1 MAETIITGVIL
12 GIVALIMF
20 VIGVSQFN
28 SKKPV
33 GFYSGEKAPD
43 INQLKDMKAW
53 NRKHGLMWIVYG
65 CCIVVAWVC
74 GLIIGDSIIVLI
86 PFTIGLVVPVI
97 FMICY
102 HKKLIKK
109 YYIR

>member
-1 MAETIITGVIL
+1 MSEYILCKGKKSLCFTNRITI
-12 GIVALIMF
+12 
-20 VIGVSQFN
+20 
-28 SKKPV
+28 
-33 GFYSGEKAPD
+33 
-43 INQLKDMKAW
+43 
-53 NRKHGLMWIVYG
+53 
-65 CCIVVAWVC
+65 C

-109 YYIR
+109 YYIC